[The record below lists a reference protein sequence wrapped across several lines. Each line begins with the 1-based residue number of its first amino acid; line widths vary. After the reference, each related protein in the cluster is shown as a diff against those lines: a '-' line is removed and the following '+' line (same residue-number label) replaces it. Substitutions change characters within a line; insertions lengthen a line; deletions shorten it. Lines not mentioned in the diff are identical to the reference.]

1 MPSFSIKIKTE
12 MKNHPCFLFAKCVQA
27 KSTKPLLPS
36 LSIKIKAEMKNHPCF
51 LFAKFIQAKSPK
63 LLLPS
68 FLLEEK
74 KVSFASERF
83 YIRRNS
89 DNTDNVLSDR
99 R

>member
-1 MPSFSIKIKTE
+1 
-12 MKNHPCFLFAKCVQA
+12 MKNHPCFLFTKFVQA
-27 KSTKPLLPS
+27 KST
-36 LSIKIKAEMKNHPCF
+36 
-51 LFAKFIQAKSPK
+51 K